1 MVGSLKIIV
10 ALFTWAM
17 ASVASGQ
24 IGDPTRPPAG
34 WQMGDDGTGAPISAD
49 NEFRL
54 QSVMLPQRGKPR
66 AIIGGQSVVLGEKIG
81 EAKLVRL
88 TEKEAVLQGPEGI
101 TRLYLTPDVN
111 KKMIVTPKTRKTG
124 KSGQVKDL
132 P

>member
-1 MVGSLKIIV
+1 MAGSLRILV
-10 ALFTWAM
+10 AVM
-17 ASVASGQ
+17 AWGTASFAIGQ
-24 IGDPTRPPAG
+24 VGDPTRPPVG
-34 WQMGDDGTGAPISAD
+34 WLSVDDGAAASVSSG

-54 QSVMLPQRGKPR
+54 QSVMLPQRGKPS

-88 TEKEAVLQGPEGI
+88 TEKEAVLQGPDGV

-111 KKMIVTPKTRKTG
+111 KQMIVTPKARKTG